1 MAQHDYNIA
10 NASFPTVRTDINNVL
25 SAINSTNSG
34 SSRPISAVAGTIWLD
49 TTSATTPTLK
59 FFDGTDDISL
69 GVLDY
74 SANTITYTLADGSI
88 TTAKILDDN
97 ITTAKILD
105 SNVTTAKIADAN
117 ITLAK
122 LSATGTKDSTTFLR
136 GDNTFAA
143 AGGGKVLQVVTATDN
158 VQRTT
163 TSTSYV
169 TGSNALTV
177 SITPS
182 STSNKIM
189 IIGHTTTHNVTTA
202 KGVYLT
208 VYKDG
213 SNIVTS
219 QGLSYYYSTSG
230 YDYSSISFTFLDS
243 PSSTSSLT
251 YQVYFKADSSS
262 TGSINSNTT
271 TGSITVMEISE

>member
-1 MAQHDYNIA
+1 MAQSDLTIENQ
-10 NASFPTVRTDINNVL
+10 SFPSFRTDLNNAL
-25 SAINSTNSG
+25 SALNTTQSG
-34 SSRPISAVAGTIWLD
+34 TSRPSSAVAGTTWLD

-143 AGGGKVLQVVTATDN
+143 AAAGGKLLQVTYATY
-158 VQRTT
+158 
-163 TSTSYV
+163 STEKTFNSATYISLDLV
-169 TGSNALTV
+169 GT
-177 SITPS
+177 ITPS
-182 STSNKIM
+182 STSSKIYVLISAQGTCDNNDNIQM
-189 IIGHTTTHNVTTA
+189 KIDRNGTS
-202 KGVYLT
+202 VYATNGYFMSNQAGT
-208 VYKDG
+208 VR
-213 SNIVTS
+213 SNFP
-219 QGLSYYYSTSG
+219 LMA
-230 YDYSSISFTFLDS
+230 LDS
-243 PSSTSSLT
+243 PNSTSERT
-251 YQVYFKADSSS
+251 YTLYGLS
-262 TGSINSNTT
+262 TGGNTVQT
-271 TGSITVMEISE
+271 NEAGSPTSITLMEIAG